1 MPKKKTDMLP
11 NVTEK
16 FQRKRD
22 GTLVERAY
30 TPAPEPAPEPAPVE
44 KLRVRILRRIT
55 SKNYGV
61 FDIGQVACLPVAQ
74 AKEWVQLGLA
84 EFDKIFDSAPET
96 K

>member
-1 MPKKKTDMLP
+1 
-11 NVTEK
+11 
-16 FQRKRD
+16 
-22 GTLVERAY
+22 
-30 TPAPEPAPEPAPVE
+30 
-44 KLRVRILRRIT
+44 VRILRRIT